1 LAEAKAG
8 RELIKQLEA
17 KKAALELELSTEA
30 MRSNSLSISYTK
42 AVQEINELARMIKTY
57 ERAVALLEVQAAKLE
72 TENKRLS
79 KKVKKQTLEI
89 WTGRAALAALFII
102 RFL

>member
-1 LAEAKAG
+1 MAEAKAG

-17 KKAALELELSTEA
+17 KKSALELSLSLETQN
-30 MRSNSLSISYTK
+30 SNSLGISYDK
-42 AVQEINELARMIKTY
+42 AKNEINELSRMIKTY

-89 WTGRAALAALFII
+89 WAGRAALTALFVI